1 MSANNEEWVF
11 TFGHGHLFGGKCV
24 RLQGSFEDTRNRMF
38 NLFGNKWGFQYSAE
52 EWEHMKNDKDRM
64 YPLETE
70 ISLEDA
76 LQLLVGG
83 E

>member
-1 MSANNEEWVF
+1 
-11 TFGHGHLFGGKCV
+11 
-24 RLQGSFEDTRNRMF
+24 MF
-38 NLFGNKWGFQYSAE
+38 NLFGSKWGFQYSAE

-76 LQLLVGG
+76 MQLLIGG
-83 E
+83 D